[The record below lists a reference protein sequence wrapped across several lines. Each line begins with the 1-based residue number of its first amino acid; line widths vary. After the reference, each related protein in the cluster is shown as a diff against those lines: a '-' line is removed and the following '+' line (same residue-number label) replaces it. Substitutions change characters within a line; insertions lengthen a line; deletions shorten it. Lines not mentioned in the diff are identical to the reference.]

1 MRALVLGGG
10 GLTGIS
16 WEWGVL
22 AGLAAAGIDLAGAD
36 LVVGTSAGSVVG
48 AQIAAGLEVEE
59 RFAFQLTAIDAGP
72 PARMAR
78 ADLARSAWA
87 VLSSRA
93 PAQVGA
99 RLGRVALNARTGS
112 EAERAAVMRT
122 RLPVRDWPERP
133 LLVTAVDAATGA
145 FTVFDR
151 SGEATLLEAV
161 GASCAIPGVY
171 PPVTIGG
178 RRYIDGGARSAANA
192 DLAAGHAAVVIIAPI
207 TQGFGAIK
215 SVAGQAAGLRRAG
228 AEVVVISPDAA
239 SRRAFGRNSLDP
251 ARRPPAARAGRRQA
265 AAIAENVAAVWGT
278 V

>member
-1 MRALVLGGG
+1 MGALVLGGG

-22 AGLAAAGIDLAGAD
+22 SGLAAAGIDLTRAD

-48 AQIAAGLEVEE
+48 AQVAAGLDLEE
-59 RFAFQLTAIDAGP
+59 RFAAQLAPLDAGP
-72 PARMAR
+72 PARMGR
-78 ADLARSAWA
+78 VDLARSAWA

-93 PAQVGA
+93 PARAGA
-99 RLGRVALNARTGS
+99 RLGRMALNARTIP
-112 EAERAAVMRT
+112 EAERAAVMRS
-122 RLPVRDWPERP
+122 RLPVREWPERP

-161 GASCAIPGVY
+161 GASCAVPGVY

-178 RRYIDGGARSAANA
+178 RRYIDGGARSATNA
-192 DLAAGHAAVVIIAPI
+192 DLAAGHDAVVVIAPI

-215 SVAGQAAGLRRAG
+215 GVADQAAELRRAG
-228 AEVVVISPDAA
+228 AEVVVISPDPA

-265 AAIAENVAAVWGT
+265 AAIAEAVAAVWTAG
-278 V
+278 